1 MRLLLDTH
9 AFLWW
14 RIDEARLSPE
24 VRVVVGDA
32 DIVYVSLASAWE
44 IAIKT
49 SIGKLRLAN
58 PIEQELVASDFEP
71 LPVGLRHIEHVASLP
86 LHHRDPFDRMLVAQC
101 QVERLTLVTADRR
114 LQPYDVPFLWL

>member
-49 SIGKLRLAN
+49 SIGKLRLVN

-114 LQPYDVPFLWL
+114 LQPYGVPFLWL

>member
-101 QVERLTLVTADRR
+101 QVERLTLVTADQR

>member
-114 LQPYDVPFLWL
+114 LQPYGVPFLWL

>member
-1 MRLLLDTH
+1 M
-9 AFLWW
+9 
-14 RIDEARLSPE
+14 
-24 VRVVVGDA
+24 VVGDA

>member
-71 LPVGLRHIEHVASLP
+71 LPVGLRHVEHVASLP